1 MNKRTV
7 CYIGRCDFVDSPGG
21 DTTQWRTYERT
32 ARDSGFFTTTW
43 FKDGEM
49 PEADVYHALNID
61 RPQEIYPRL
70 RQVKQRKK
78 PFVLST
84 IHHPNVWMNRFRRVN
99 PDAGRAA
106 KVLYRSFLGESRSCV
121 ESFKE
126 ISLLVRQKRLSRII
140 SLWPIWI
147 SRVRWLLREADSIA
161 LVSRREADFLGEDF
175 GYPWDPAKM
184 AIVPNW
190 VEGISG
196 DAIQVP
202 DCMRSMPEAPI
213 LVVGRIEARKNVL
226 RLCRLAERAGRPI
239 IFIGRPNPSES
250 GYAEQFRQCVSQ
262 SRFVQWIPG
271 VQREQMAGFYA
282 HSSFLLNASYVEVSP
297 LVDVEALE
305 FGCPVATTRYALHH
319 EYLPEGTPVC
329 DAYED
334 EDVLRHMSWR
344 PERSGP
350 QSTVNADR
358 CKQDLVVVYARLSGG
373 APMH

>member
-7 CYIGRCDFVDSPGG
+7 CYIARCDFLDSPGG
-21 DTTQWRTYERT
+21 DTTQWRAYAQAAKE
-32 ARDSGFFTTTW
+32 AGFETKTW

-61 RPQEIYPRL
+61 QPQEIHPRL
-70 RQVKQRKK
+70 RQVKRRKK

-84 IHHPNVWMNRFRRVN
+84 IHHPDAWMNRFRKVS

-106 KVLYRSFLGESRSCV
+106 KVFYRSFLGESRPCV
-121 ESFKE
+121 ESLKE
-126 ISLLVRQKRLSRII
+126 ISLLVRQKRFARLFD
-140 SLWPIWI
+140 LWPLWI
-147 SRVRWLLREADSIA
+147 SRVRWLLRQADGII
-161 LVSRREADFLGEDF
+161 LLSRREADFLGEDF
-175 GYPWDPAKM
+175 GFSCDPGKM

-190 VEGISG
+190 VEGIFG
-196 DAIQVP
+196 DAVQVP
-202 DCMRSMPEAPI
+202 DSMRGMPEPPI

-226 RLCRLAERAGRPI
+226 RVCRLAERSARSI

-250 GYAEQFRQCVSQ
+250 GYAEQFQRCIDR
-262 SRFVQWIPG
+262 SRYVRWIPG
-271 VQREQMAGFYA
+271 VPREQMAGFYA

-344 PERSGP
+344 PERLRRRSA
-350 QSTVNADR
+350 VNADQ
-358 CKQDLVVVYARLSGG
+358 CKQNLVSIYARLAGG
-373 APMH
+373 SALH